1 MAGTGEGH
9 QRGRGGARRHPAGG
23 PMLSVGYR
31 FIAITFTSVAM
42 GTSLTT

>member
-1 MAGTGEGH
+1 MTGLERATSGA
-9 QRGRGGARRHPAGG
+9 GGARESRPAGG
-23 PMLSVGYR
+23 PVLRVGYR